1 MMHAVQY
8 AGAFMYVCLCKAV
21 TDKAIRQQ
29 VEAGA
34 CSMRELKQNLGV
46 GTQCGKCVC
55 QASDILDAA
64 LSKHALQQ
72 RIPVLMI
79 NNTRPAA

>member
-1 MMHAVQY
+1 
-8 AGAFMYVCLCKAV
+8 
-21 TDKAIRQQ
+21 Q

-55 QASDILDAA
+55 QASDILDSA
-64 LSKHALQQ
+64 LSKQSSQQ
-72 RIPVLMI
+72 RIPVLMV

>member
-1 MMHAVQY
+1 
-8 AGAFMYVCLCKAV
+8 MYVCLCKAV

-29 VEAGA
+29 VEEGA

-55 QASDILDAA
+55 QASEILNAA
-64 LSKHALQQ
+64 LSAQSSSQ
-72 RIPVLMI
+72 RIPVMMI
-79 NNTRPAA
+79 SDSRPAA

>member
-1 MMHAVQY
+1 
-8 AGAFMYVCLCKAV
+8 MYVCLCKAV

-34 CSMRELKQNLGV
+34 CSMRELKQSLGV

-55 QASDILDAA
+55 QASDILDSA
-64 LSKHALQQ
+64 LSTQSSQQ

-79 NNTRPAA
+79 DNSRPAA

>member
-1 MMHAVQY
+1 
-8 AGAFMYVCLCKAV
+8 MYVCLCKAV

-29 VEAGA
+29 VEEGA

-55 QASDILDAA
+55 QASEILDAA
-64 LSKHALQQ
+64 LSTQSSSQ
-72 RIPVLMI
+72 RIPVMMI
-79 NNTRPAA
+79 SDSRPAA